1 MQRTIFNTPIVTP
14 ILRFAAR
21 VLLKLHGWRVKAD
34 EQSLK
39 LKQYVLIGA
48 PHTTNWDGY
57 YFILAA
63 LKLKM
68 TPQWMGK
75 DKLFTFPL
83 GGPMRWFGGIAVD
96 RSKAN
101 NLVDATARQ
110 FKLRK
115 ELVIA
120 IPPEGTRGLAER
132 WKTGF
137 YHIARSAKVPVVLGY
152 ISFPKKEVGIGPIA
166 QFGEN
171 LEAELLKLKEYYS
184 DKIGKFPELYT
195 PPCQS

>member
-14 ILRFAAR
+14 ILRLVAR

-137 YHIARSAKVPVVLGY
+137 YHIARNARVPVVLGY

-171 LEAELLKLKEYYS
+171 LEAELLKLKEFYA

>member
-14 ILRFAAR
+14 ILRLVAR

-137 YHIARSAKVPVVLGY
+137 YHIARNARVPVVLGY

-166 QFGEN
+166 QFSEN
-171 LEAELLKLKEYYS
+171 LEAELLKLKEYYA

>member
-14 ILRFAAR
+14 ILRLVAR

-137 YHIARSAKVPVVLGY
+137 YHIARNARVPVVLGY

-166 QFGEN
+166 QFSEN
-171 LEAELLKLKEYYS
+171 LEAELLKLKEFYA

>member
-14 ILRFAAR
+14 ILRLVAR
-21 VLLKLHGWRVKAD
+21 MLLKLHGWRVKAD

-83 GGPMRWFGGIAVD
+83 GVPMRWFGGIAVD

-101 NLVDATARQ
+101 NLVEATARQ

-115 ELVIA
+115 ELIIA

-132 WKTGF
+132 WKSGF

-152 ISFPKKEVGIGPIA
+152 INFPKKEVGIGPIA

-171 LEAELLKLKEYYS
+171 LEAELLKLKEFYA

-195 PPCQS
+195 PPCR